1 MNMTTSEPHS
11 VKTKGILNF
20 LAQHLEHVQRHF
32 HIVKIGLFGAFA
44 RQEQRQ
50 DSDIDIFIEL
60 QENTPNIYE
69 LKQELKEF
77 IGSRFQ
83 RKVDIAREKYLK
95 KTFKERILKE
105 AMYVGE
111 GGKRR

>member
-1 MNMTTSEPHS
+1 MNTTQVHRVNTEDIMT
-11 VKTKGILNF
+11 F
-20 LAQHLEHVQRHF
+20 LSRNLDYVQRHF
-32 HIVKIGLFGAFA
+32 HLVKIGLFGSFA

-50 DSDIDIFIEL
+50 DSDIDILIEL

-105 AMYVGE
+105 VIYVGE
-111 GGKRR
+111 GHPES